1 MRKLLLLLA
10 PVALFAQVLVD
21 TVIHLP
27 TSVGR
32 SIFVPELNEL
42 YLTGGDSSL
51 LVLDCST
58 YQLKTRIPLG
68 LNLGASEFIWNWRR
82 QKLYIVP
89 FPPPESTLVI
99 DAAADSVLGW
109 LKFCHELSTGV
120 YLSDVDR
127 IYKPAW
133 DTLYELDCAADTV
146 LRRLMPGE
154 STTCASWDS
163 TGQKLYVGLGSRKKL
178 AVFDYLADSCLKLID
193 VSAVSAIWPD
203 ALVFNHANHRGLV
216 WSYHEEF
223 WPTNVGIIDTEND
236 TLLKV
241 LPANIT
247 MSGCRQ
253 LAVDERDGRIYIA
266 DNYGGPAT
274 PDTMWVVD
282 CATDSVRKFE
292 SEHRGNDELCVR
304 WVPWSNRIYLVTEY
318 PDAVHKS
325 AVVVI
330 DCNTD
335 SVIVPGTLLNS
346 GFIPDI
352 QLDPIH
358 RRIFVIGVDT
368 NYVYV
373 LRDTGYAGVA
383 EAKPAGPHP
392 SSGLQV
398 QMMPGGFD
406 VRYSVAAPCRADLAV
421 YDLMGREVRQLVT
434 GQQPAGQ
441 HSVVWNGK
449 NRDGRPVARG
459 VYFINLDTPVVR
471 DVQKVVI
478 TR

>member
-1 MRKLLLLLA
+1 
-10 PVALFAQVLVD
+10 
-21 TVIHLP
+21 
-27 TSVGR
+27 
-32 SIFVPELNEL
+32 
-42 YLTGGDSSL
+42 
-51 LVLDCST
+51 
-58 YQLKTRIPLG
+58 
-68 LNLGASEFIWNWRR
+68 
-82 QKLYIVP
+82 
-89 FPPPESTLVI
+89 
-99 DAAADSVLGW
+99 VLGW

-154 STTCASWDS
+154 HTTCASWDS
-163 TGQKLYVGLGSRKKL
+163 AGQKLYVGLGSRKKL
-178 AVFDYLADSCLKLID
+178 AVFDYHADSCLKLID
-193 VSAVSAIWPD
+193 VSALNAMWPD

-216 WSYHEEF
+216 WSYQEEF

-236 TLLKV
+236 ALLKV

-274 PDTMWVVD
+274 PDTMWAVD

-304 WVPWSNRIYLVTEY
+304 WVPWSNRIYLVNEYPEY
-318 PDAVHKS
+318 PDYVHKS

-335 SVIVPGTLLNS
+335 SVIVPGMLLNS

-352 QLDPIH
+352 QVDPIH
-358 RRIFVIGVDT
+358 ERIFVIGVDT
-368 NYVYV
+368 NDIYV
-373 LRDTGYAGVA
+373 LRDTGYGGVA
-383 EAKPAGPHP
+383 DAKPAGPRP
-392 SSGLQV
+392 DAGLQL
-398 QMMPGGFD
+398 QMTSGGYE
-406 VRYSVAAPCRADLAV
+406 VNYALATSCRIDLCV
-421 YDLMGREVRQLVT
+421 YDLMGREVRQLVAEEQSV
-434 GQQPAGQ
+434 GE
-441 HSVVWNGK
+441 HSAIWNGTD
-449 NRDGRPVARG
+449 RSGAVVARG
-459 VYFINLDTPVVR
+459 VYFVRLDASGSTDVKKAVV
-471 DVQKVVI
+471 